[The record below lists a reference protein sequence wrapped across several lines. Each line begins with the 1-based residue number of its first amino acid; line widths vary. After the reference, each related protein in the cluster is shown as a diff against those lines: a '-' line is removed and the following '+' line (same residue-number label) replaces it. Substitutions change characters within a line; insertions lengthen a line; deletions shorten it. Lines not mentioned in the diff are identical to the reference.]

1 MSLIKDVK
9 NNDIESIKT
18 AISVK
23 TKDKS
28 MIEAAVSS
36 IKNCRFECFELINDY
51 IQESTFF
58 DKKDYTLKILEISAR
73 ENKFDIFKSFFFQYK
88 DFLNEEDYKKFIF
101 SSLRH
106 HRIFKTIVQNKKFE
120 ESFFYELLIYLH
132 TVSDRTL
139 QSREAVLNKNVNL
152 IIESFNYTEE
162 NYYFFI
168 KDNYSFSKFFDKLK
182 RNNTTCTNKR
192 VFVSFIL
199 EKNNSF
205 FIDNIYT
212 FQKYLEEKDFKYIS
226 QYLTK
231 EKIETF

>member
-18 AISVK
+18 AISVN

-73 ENKFDIFKSFFFQYK
+73 ENKFDIFKNFFFQYK
-88 DFLNEEDYKKFIF
+88 DFLNKEDYKKFIF

-120 ESFFYELLIYLH
+120 ESFFYELLIFLH

-139 QSREAVLNKNVNL
+139 RGREAVLNKNVNL

-168 KDNYSFSKFFDKLK
+168 KDNYSFSKFFDNIK
-182 RNNTTCTNKR
+182 RCDTYRNKK
-192 VFVSFIL
+192 VFISFIL